1 MDINFELYK
10 IFYHAAKSQS
20 FSRAATEL
28 FISQSAVSQAI
39 KNLETKLGGE
49 LFFRKNRRLKLTPE
63 GELLLLHIEQAY
75 HLMKTAERKLED
87 IHNLEAGEI
96 RIGASDTV
104 CKYFLLS
111 FLKDFHH
118 QFPQIQIRLL
128 NRTSEQ
134 LVASLKNGLIDFAIV
149 TLPQTEPGLE
159 ARSFKTVTDIFVASE
174 KYSDLKS
181 VKLSWSD
188 FIHYPVLMLEKT
200 SATRRNLEVFL
211 RQRGIII
218 QPEIELESVDLLVD
232 FARCGFGIAHVLKE
246 SAMNSIAKGELFAV
260 VTQEALPV
268 RELGLV
274 FYPKLPPSGTAQKLI
289 ERLLIKKRPERS

>member
-20 FSRAATEL
+20 FSEAAAEL

-63 GELLLLHIEQAY
+63 GELLLLYIEQAF

-96 RIGASDTV
+96 RLGASDTV
-104 CKYFLLS
+104 CKYHLLPY
-111 FLKDFHH
+111 LKDFHSQYPH
-118 QFPQIQIRLL
+118 IKFRFV

-134 LVASLKNGLIDFAIV
+134 LVAILKNGMIDFGII

-159 ARSFKTVTDIFVASE
+159 VIPFQTVTDIFVASE
-174 KYSDLKS
+174 KHSDLKG

-188 FIHYPVLMLEKT
+188 LSHYPVLMLEKN
-200 SATRRNLEVFL
+200 SATRWNLDDFL
-211 RQRGIII
+211 QQKGTNI
-218 QPEIELESVDLLVD
+218 QPEIELESVDLLID

-246 SAMNSIAKGELFAV
+246 SALESMAKGELFEVQTEETLPARKLGI
-260 VTQEALPV
+260 VTSD
-268 RELGLV
+268 
-274 FYPKLPPSGTAQKLI
+274 KLPPSGTARKLI
-289 ERLLIKKRPERS
+289 QLLAERKA

>member
-20 FSRAATEL
+20 FSAAAAEL

-63 GELLLLHIEQAY
+63 GELLFLHIEQAY
-75 HLMKTAERKLED
+75 QLMKTAERKLED

-104 CKYFLLS
+104 CKYHLLPY
-111 FLKDFHH
+111 LNDFHH
-118 QFPQIQIRLL
+118 QFPQIKIRLI

-134 LVASLKNGLIDFAIV
+134 LVATLKNGLIDFGIV

-159 ARSFKTVTDIFVASE
+159 LIPFKSVSDIFVASE
-174 KYSDLKS
+174 KYRDLKT
-181 VKLSWSD
+181 VKLSWADLSR
-188 FIHYPVLMLEKT
+188 YPVLMLEKT
-200 SATRRNLEVFL
+200 SATRWNLEAFL
-211 RQRGIII
+211 YQKGIVI

-232 FARCGFGIAHVLKE
+232 FARCSFGIAHVLRE
-246 SAMNSIAKGELFAV
+246 SAFESMAKGELFEV
-260 VTQEALPV
+260 KTEEALPP
-268 RELGLV
+268 RELGIV
-274 FYPKLPPSGTAQKLI
+274 TYHKLPPSGTAWKLI
-289 ERLLIKKRPERS
+289 HRLVESEP

>member
-20 FSRAATEL
+20 FSRAAAEL

-39 KNLETKLGGE
+39 KNLETKLGGA
-49 LFFRKNRRLKLTPE
+49 LFFRKNQRLKLTPE

-87 IHNLEAGEI
+87 IHNLDAGEI

-104 CKYFLLS
+104 CKYFLLPY
-111 FLKDFHH
+111 LKDFHN

-134 LVASLKNGLIDFAIV
+134 LVATLKNGLIDFAIV

-159 ARSFKTVTDIFVASE
+159 VLSFKKVTDIFVASE
-174 KYSDLKS
+174 KYSNLKKI
-181 VKLSWSD
+181 KLSWLD
-188 FIHYPVLMLEKT
+188 FSRYPVLMLEKT
-200 SATRRNLEVFL
+200 SATRCNLEAFL
-211 RQRGIII
+211 RQKGIII

-246 SAMNSIAKGELFAV
+246 SAVDCIEKGQLFEI
-260 VTQEALPV
+260 VTQETLPD

-274 FYPKLPPSGTAQKLI
+274 CYPKLPPSGTAQKLI
-289 ERLLIKKRPERS
+289 ERLV